1 MALSERDE
9 RMLREMER
17 QFSTEDPYLAQ
28 TMSNPKPV
36 PFHFSPRRIGGGVAL
51 ALLGLVALIAGVTVR
66 HSVLSILLGLLGF
79 ALAVLGVMRA
89 LSREPVKPGTVSRGT
104 QGESSKGSFMSRQ
117 EELWERRR
125 QSGR

>member
-17 QFSTEDPYLAQ
+17 QFSTEDPDLAQ
-28 TMSNPKPV
+28 TMSSPQSGPL
-36 PFHFSPRRIGGGVAL
+36 HFSPRRIGGGVAL
-51 ALLGLVALIAGVTVR
+51 VLLGLVALIAGVTVR

-89 LSREPVKPGTVSRGT
+89 LSRDPGKADSASSGARGA
-104 QGESSKGSFMSRQ
+104 GSKSSFMSRQ
-117 EELWERRR
+117 EELWERR